1 LLSHCARRLKKAL
14 PLLLAVAASSSA
26 QIDPQSVEGA
36 RKGFSWEAGRSPQW
50 QLDQA
55 RRLNAAIA
63 SLKPER
69 KGVVDAFVVVI
80 GLDSDDVFTRE
91 ASETSR
97 VLTRRYNATGHSL
110 LLTTGSKTN
119 PQGSPGQLAAALGAV
134 AEKMNRKEDVLV
146 LYTTSHGGPGIGL
159 VYRDGRRGYGTIA
172 PEWLAQLLLDAG
184 IERRVVLVSA
194 CYSGAFVSALASPDS
209 AIITASDDDRTSFG
223 CAPGNDWTFFGD
235 ALINAELRKPQ
246 PLEKATA
253 EAFKAIDQWEFSKAL
268 TSSKPRSF
276 FGEKAKLWLAELERQ
291 VPQSASAKV
300 GRPAI
305 EDAPTQPAQGR

>member
-1 LLSHCARRLKKAL
+1 LTRAL
-14 PLLLAVAASSSA
+14 PLLLAIAVPSFA
-26 QIDPQSVEGA
+26 QVDPQAIEGA

-50 QLDQA
+50 QLDQS

-91 ASETSR
+91 ATETSK
-97 VLTRRYNATGHSL
+97 VLTRRYNAVGHSL
-110 LLTTGSKTN
+110 LLTTGGKSN
-119 PQGSPGQLAAALGAV
+119 PQGSPGQIAAALAAV
-134 AEKMNRKEDVLV
+134 AEKMNRKEDVLI
-146 LYTTSHGGPGIGL
+146 LYTTSHGGPGIGI
-159 VYRDGRRGYGTIA
+159 VYRDGGRGYGTIA
-172 PEWLAQLLLDAG
+172 PEWLAQMMRDAG
-184 IERRVVLVSA
+184 IERRVVLISA
-194 CYSGAFVSALASPDS
+194 CYSGAFVAALASPDS

-246 PLEKATA
+246 PLEQATA

-276 FGEKAKLWLAELERQ
+276 FGEKARLWLSELERQ
-291 VPQSASAKV
+291 VPQNVSAKV

-305 EDAPTQPAQGR
+305 EDAPAQPAQGR